1 MPIDPPDDIEI
12 ELVEGSD
19 DVVLRGATTGLPIGG
34 AIELAFAGEL
44 WYWRGPA
51 PYHFVSVPADGAR
64 TIRAVASSVTYGWGM
79 IPAEIRIGNS
89 VWATA
94 LWPKDGGYVVPIKD
108 KFRKA
113 ERLVLGERVAV
124 TVVVR
129 R

>member
-1 MPIDPPDDIEI
+1 MPIDPPDDIEL

-19 DVVLRGATTGLPIGG
+19 DVAVRPARTGLPIGD

-51 PYHFVSVPADGAR
+51 PYHFITVPAEAAR
-64 TIRAVASSVTYGWGM
+64 TIHAVAAEVTYGWGM
-79 IPAEIRIGNS
+79 IPAEVRIGAS
-89 VWATA
+89 TWSTA

-108 KFRKA
+108 RYRKV
-113 ERLVLGERVAV
+113 ERLVLGDIVAV
-124 TVVVR
+124 QLVVR